1 MSGMSSSAAFLVAIV
16 LAAFPLAG
24 ATAEPLKVAVFD
36 LELINSSTPSVR
48 PTEAEQARLAM
59 LSERLR
65 AALDAGATI
74 EVVDIGAM
82 REAAAQSNL
91 QACAACDRRF
101 AEAVGADVSATGVI
115 HKMSELILSLS
126 VFMRDVPS
134 GRIIGAFTADFRG
147 NTDESWMRALDWL
160 LKHRILPEEA
170 PT

>member
-1 MSGMSSSAAFLVAIV
+1 MSRMSGTIAL
-16 LAAFPLAG
+16 LAAVMLAAAALDG
-24 ATAEPLKVAVFD
+24 ARSEPLKVAVFD
-36 LELINSSTPSVR
+36 LELVNTSTPHVP
-48 PTEAEQARLAM
+48 PTGAEQARLAM

-65 AALDAGATI
+65 AALEAGATI
-74 EVVDIGAM
+74 EVVDIGAV
-82 REAAAQSNL
+82 REAAAHSNL

-115 HKMSELILSLS
+115 YKMSELILSLS

-134 GRIIGAFTADFRG
+134 GKIIGAFTADFRG
-147 NTDESWMRALDWL
+147 NTDESWTRALDWL